1 MIDKTVFKDKKA
13 VYYTLGCKLNFSETA
28 TIERQLQEAGIRTAK
43 RGEVADICV
52 VNSCA
57 VTQEAEKKCRQA
69 IHKLVRQHPGAFVV
83 VTGCYAQLSAEKL
96 AAEPG
101 VGVVLG
107 IDKKGQVLEYVL
119 KNLETKACGE
129 WFVQQPRMFATL
141 CTPVQG
147 ATAPAISSRC
157 RMAVTTTAPTVPSP
171 LHVDVAVTPR
181 LRNLWSRHAM
191 RLPRAARRW

>member
-101 VGVVLG
+101 VGVGTATINNGWQQLL
-107 IDKKGQVLEYVL
+107 QVFQ
-119 KNLETKACGE
+119 KA
-129 WFVQQPRMFATL
+129 
-141 CTPVQG
+141 
-147 ATAPAISSRC
+147 
-157 RMAVTTTAPTVPSP
+157 P
-171 LHVDVAVTPR
+171 L
-181 LRNLWSRHAM
+181 
-191 RLPRAARRW
+191 